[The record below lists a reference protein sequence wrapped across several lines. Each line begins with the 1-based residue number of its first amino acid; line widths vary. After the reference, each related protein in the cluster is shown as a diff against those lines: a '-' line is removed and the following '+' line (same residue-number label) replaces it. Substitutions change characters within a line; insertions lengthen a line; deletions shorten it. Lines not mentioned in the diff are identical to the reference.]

1 MEFPVTLAK
10 LTEVTTLNETL
21 IKLLAGANLDV
32 RPEKVPWPQGDILQ
46 KRWLPA
52 NTGDALGINSV
63 LSGTGEEYNYI
74 HVQAIVERA
83 RNVVK
88 GPDDQFLDR
97 LERIN
102 KVTSNVLFFE
112 HDNSI
117 YAAIYMN
124 LTKSSISK
132 INYIIKDL
140 FVERIWGDVSLL
152 PPDFNIQDNTYY
164 WLLNKF
170 IMDDKV
176 ISDNPSMSIRTF
188 TGYSGGAVADN
199 GHTVI
204 GEGERISA
212 LLGTLAFIFGDDSF
226 KSLKLHVCVNNNNI
240 LFELEHKGNVRIY
253 EFDGEFFAGNLEH
266 ERILLTLL
274 LYKTIIPTIL
284 TEYSSAVQQSQ
295 WNNDSKRTFISS
307 VGQMIIERVS
317 NEITRQEN
325 LENQLEGI
333 G

>member
-10 LTEVTTLNETL
+10 LDDTTTLNATL
-21 IKLLAGANLDV
+21 TKLLQGANLDQ
-32 RPEKVPWPQGDILQ
+32 RPDRVPWPQGDTLH
-46 KRWLPA
+46 KRWITA
-52 NTGDALGINSV
+52 NNGDALGINSV
-63 LSGTGEEYNYI
+63 ISGTEEEYNYI

-83 RNVVK
+83 KNVVHDEN
-88 GPDDQFLDR
+88 GQFLDR
-97 LERIN
+97 LDRIN
-102 KVTSNVLFFE
+102 KVTSDVLFFE
-112 HDNSI
+112 HANSI

-140 FVERIWGDVSLL
+140 FIEEIWGAVTIL
-152 PPDFNIQDNTYY
+152 PTDFNIQDNTYY

-170 IMDDKV
+170 IMDDKI
-176 ISDNPSMSIRTF
+176 ISENPSMSIRTF
-188 TGYSGGAVADN
+188 TGYSGGAAVDN
-199 GHTVI
+199 GHTVV

-253 EFDGEFFAGNLEH
+253 EFDGEFFAGNIEH

-284 TEYSSAVQQSQ
+284 TEYLTAVQQSQ
-295 WNNDSKRTFISS
+295 WNNDSKRNFITN
-307 VGQMIIERVS
+307 VGQMIIDRVQS
-317 NEITRQEN
+317 EITEQDN
-325 LENQLEGI
+325 LGDQLEGI
-333 G
+333 V